1 MTSSNMT
8 IRIGKGALTID
19 RKALREIGERKVSI
33 RVQEIQ
39 GPCTDESCQI
49 IKKLIVVV
57 GDKIEVDGLEP
68 VYGEG
73 ISIYLDP
80 RVFISIDKGRQENIV
95 LESSRHGFHF
105 KGFSFVT

>member
-1 MTSSNMT
+1 MSDRTLT
-8 IRIGKGALTID
+8 IRIGKGAITID
-19 RKALREIGERKVSI
+19 RKALRQIGEKRISI
-33 RVQEIQ
+33 KVQEIQ

-49 IKKLIVVV
+49 IKKLVVEV

-68 VYGEG
+68 VYGQG

-80 RVFISIDKGRQENIV
+80 QVFTSIDKGRQENIV
-95 LESSRHGFHF
+95 LGTSMQGFHL

>member
-1 MTSSNMT
+1 MADSNLT
-8 IRIGKGALTID
+8 IKIGKGALTID
-19 RKALREIGERKVSI
+19 RKALRQIGENKVSI

-49 IKKLIVVV
+49 IKKLIVQA
-57 GDKIEVDGLEP
+57 GDNISVDGLQP
-68 VYGEG
+68 VYGQG

-80 RVFISIDKGRQENIV
+80 QVFMSIDKGRQENIV
-95 LESSRHGFHF
+95 LESSRQGFRI